1 MKTKKYYI
9 LRSNTKE
16 NRDYFLSKTG
26 DNYTSRIKDTDR
38 FLLVTKAFN
47 TMDEDE
53 HVIRMETFSG
63 DTEMILNKLTDEV
76 YDYTGAWS
84 PLIYYRGSFYTFDQW
99 RERK

>member
-1 MKTKKYYI
+1 METKKYYI
-9 LRSNTKE
+9 LRNNTKA

-47 TMDEDE
+47 TMDGDE

-63 DTEMILNKLTDEV
+63 DTEMILNKLADEV

-84 PLIYYRGSFYTFDQW
+84 PLIYCRGSYYTFDQW
-99 RERK
+99 KNR